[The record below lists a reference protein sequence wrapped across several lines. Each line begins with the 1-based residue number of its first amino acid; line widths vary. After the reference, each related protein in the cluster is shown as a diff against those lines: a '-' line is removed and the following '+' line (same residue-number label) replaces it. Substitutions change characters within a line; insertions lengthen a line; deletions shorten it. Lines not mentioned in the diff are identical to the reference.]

1 MMTKEQPLVRELT
14 DTLVDWINREL
25 IDDRILVRDIE
36 GDFYDGQVL
45 QKLLE
50 KFTKRSINYPE
61 LTQTEMGQ
69 RQRLKVVLEEINNT
83 LGVSEAYAAQQWP
96 ISAIF
101 TKDLVATLRLLVALA
116 RHFAPLL
123 RLPAGVHLTVLI
135 VRKLNGVLQ
144 HRRQAELITEAV
156 DIQDGT
162 TERDAISALVDC
174 AVPEKLEAFQQVLL
188 QFANQHLS
196 KLNLV
201 VTDLQSQMDDGVF
214 FILLLGLLGGY
225 FVPLHKYHMAPV
237 SNEQKLANLQ
247 LALQLFQDA
256 EGIGPGP
263 GARADD
269 LLRHDL
275 KATLRLL
282 FALYNRYRDVK

>member
-1 MMTKEQPLVRELT
+1 MA

-50 KFTKRSINYPE
+50 KFTKRSTNYPE

-69 RQRLKVVLEEINNT
+69 RQRLKVVLEEINNA

-101 TKDLVATLRLLVALA
+101 TRDLVATLRLLVALA
-116 RHFAPLL
+116 RRFAPLI

-144 HRRQAELITEAV
+144 HRRQAEMITEAE
-156 DIQDGT
+156 DIQG
-162 TERDAISALVDC
+162 ELIADAYV
-174 AVPEKLEAFQQVLL
+174 
-188 QFANQHLS
+188 
-196 KLNLV
+196 
-201 VTDLQSQMDDGVF
+201 
-214 FILLLGLLGGY
+214 
-225 FVPLHKYHMAPV
+225 
-237 SNEQKLANLQ
+237 
-247 LALQLFQDA
+247 
-256 EGIGPGP
+256 
-263 GARADD
+263 
-269 LLRHDL
+269 
-275 KATLRLL
+275 
-282 FALYNRYRDVK
+282 NR